1 MVEGDRNRDMA
12 SNRVAT
18 PDDIAKD
25 KEEDALSQG
34 QSSSI
39 DLTHCRVVTGDH
51 MSSSSG
57 RKEAQLQDHH
67 QIRNERMCTVYL
79 WSSASI

>member
-1 MVEGDRNRDMA
+1 MVEGDRDRNRT

-25 KEEDALSQG
+25 REEDALSQG
-34 QSSSI
+34 LSSSI

-51 MSSSSG
+51 MSSSG